1 MIDAVLVGAGGRGA
15 GAYGPHALRRPEEL
29 RFVAVAEP
37 NTERRSYFAALH
49 AIPPERQFASWQE
62 LCVQPQLARAAVNCT
77 QDRIHAESTLA
88 LLHTGYDVLLEKPIA
103 PTPQECVALINTAE
117 SLGRTLQICHVLRFT
132 AFFSSLFEIVRSGRL
147 GRIVTVDHRENV
159 SYWHMAHSFVRG
171 HWRNQAESSPMIL
184 AKCCHDLDLLV
195 WTLGCSVQRL
205 SSFGALTHY
214 RPEHAPPGAP
224 LRCTDGCP
232 VERSCPWYAP
242 RLYEAAPSGVNA
254 PVSDLPPFHPH
265 DFLLRTVGGSTPQ
278 ERWERLRDGPYGR
291 CVYHC
296 DNDVVDHQTLL
307 LEFENGV
314 TVTFT
319 MHGHSER
326 EGRTMRWDGT
336 RATLFGDFSDGRPHE
351 IRIYD
356 HGSDT
361 PEIVRPTSE
370 DGGHGG
376 GDMGLMRDFVRALRG
391 EPTTHQTTACVSLE
405 SHLLAF
411 AAEQAR
417 LTRQVVEMDAF
428 VGNRFNQYQR
438 NITNPSES

>member
-1 MIDAVLVGAGGRGA
+1 MIDAVLVGAGGRGTF
-15 GAYGPHALRRPEEL
+15 AYGPYALAHPQEL
-29 RFVAVAEP
+29 RFVALAEP
-37 NTERRSYFAALH
+37 NAERRARFAALH
-49 AIPPERQFASWQE
+49 AIPPERQFANWQE
-62 LCVQPQLARAAVNCT
+62 LCAQPQLARAAVNCT

-88 LLHTGYDVLLEKPIA
+88 LLRAGYDVLLEKPIA
-103 PTPQECVALINTAE
+103 PTAEECVALVSTAE
-117 SLGRTLQICHVLRFT
+117 SLRRTLQICHVLRFT

-147 GRIVTVDHRENV
+147 GRIITIDHRENV

-171 HWRNQAESSPMIL
+171 HWRNLAESSPMIL

-195 WTLGCSVQRL
+195 WILGCSAQRV
-205 SSFGALTHY
+205 SSFGALSHY

-254 PVSDLPPFHPH
+254 PVSDLPPFQTH
-265 DFLLRTVGGSTPQ
+265 DFLLRTLGGATPQ
-278 ERWERLRDGPYGR
+278 ERWARLSDGPYGR

-314 TVTFT
+314 TATFT

-361 PEIVRPTSE
+361 PEILRPQSG
-370 DGGHGG
+370 DSGHGG
-376 GDMGLMRDFVRALRG
+376 GDAGLMRDFVRALRG
-391 EPTTHQTTACVSLE
+391 EPTNHQTTARVSLA